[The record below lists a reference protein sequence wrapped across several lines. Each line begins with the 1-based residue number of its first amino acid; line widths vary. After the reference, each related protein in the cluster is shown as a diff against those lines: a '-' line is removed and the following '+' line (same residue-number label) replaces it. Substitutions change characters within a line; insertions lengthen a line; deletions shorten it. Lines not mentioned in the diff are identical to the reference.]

1 MKVKILFFMLV
12 FAAAGFA
19 KDFFYVD
26 YSSFK
31 TLEKDITRTDI
42 YISIPVAHLEF
53 DKNLESVFAIRLYIL
68 KDGKIIAE
76 DKWKQK
82 YKISSA
88 DQKYSG
94 AEVPSISK
102 TALAPGYYGLKVE
115 VEDLVSGKVID
126 VLEVPEGSKKFM
138 VADFPEGMS
147 MSTIQLAS
155 RIITDNPDEKS
166 EFFRQGAIIL
176 PNPSKIFG
184 TSRPSIFYYTELYGI
199 NENDAIEYSWRITN
213 SENDEVMNGE
223 VNNKTSPGTSIALV
237 DRILIPR
244 LKTGSYDLH
253 LKITNK
259 TTGKII
265 EGVNNFYT
273 FRQIDFDKKKKII
286 PEGMTASARDSVE
299 LDIMKDDEIITEFEQ
314 VYSTLDKKDQ
324 NNYIGLNLT
333 GKREFLKQ
341 YWTEKEMTGSG
352 AREKFK
358 SLLRI
363 VQNEFS
369 NKKTDGWKTD
379 RGAVYLKMGPP
390 SRRDV
395 ETFNNEY
402 YDHEIWTYFEGNYT
416 FVFADLHGFGEFKLI
431 HSDYPGERNDPN
443 WENKIKKSRF

>member
-1 MKVKILFFMLV
+1 MKTRFLILTLL
-12 FAAAGFA
+12 FASTGFA

-31 TLEKDITRTDI
+31 TLEDNLTRTDI

-53 DKNLESVFAIRLYIL
+53 DKDLESIFGIRLYIL
-68 KDGKIIAE
+68 NDGKIIAE

-82 YKISSA
+82 YKISSP

-94 AEVPSISK
+94 AEVPTISK

-115 VEDLVSGKVID
+115 VEDLISGKIID
-126 VLEVPEGSKKFM
+126 VLEVPQESKKFM
-138 VADFPEGMS
+138 VAGFPEGMS
-147 MSTIQLAS
+147 ISTIQLAS
-155 RIITDNPDEKS
+155 RIISENVDEKS

-199 NENDAIEYSWRITN
+199 SEGDEIEYSWRITT
-213 SENDEVMNGE
+213 SDGE
-223 VNNKTSPGTSIALV
+223 ELMKGDVKNKISPGGSIALV
-237 DRILIPR
+237 DRILVPR
-244 LKTGSYDLH
+244 LKTGSYDLY
-253 LKITNK
+253 LKVTNK
-259 TTGKII
+259 TTGKTI

-273 FRQIDFDKKKKII
+273 FRQIDFDKKQRIM
-286 PEGMTASARDSVE
+286 PEGLTTSARDSVE
-299 LDIMKDDEIITEFEQ
+299 LDIMKDDEIVTEFEQ
-314 VYSTLDKKDQ
+314 VYSTLDKKEQ
-324 NNYIGLNLT
+324 NNYEGLNIT
-333 GKREFLKQ
+333 GKREFLKRF
-341 YWTEKEMTGSG
+341 WTEKEMTKSG
-352 AREKFK
+352 ARENFK
-358 SLLRI
+358 ALLQI
-363 VQNEFS
+363 VENEFS

-402 YDHEIWTYFEGNYT
+402 YDHEIWTYFEGNYS
-416 FVFADLHGFGEFKLI
+416 FVFADMHGFGEFKLI

>member
-1 MKVKILFFMLV
+1 MKIRLLMFTLLFAV
-12 FAAAGFA
+12 AGFA

-31 TLEKDITRTDI
+31 TLEEDITRTDI
-42 YISIPVAHLEF
+42 YISIPIAHLEF
-53 DKNLESVFAIRLYIL
+53 DKDLESVFAIRLYIS
-68 KDGKIIAE
+68 DGGKIIAE

-82 YKISSA
+82 YKISGT

-94 AEVPSISK
+94 AEVPTISK
-102 TALAPGYYGLKVE
+102 AALAPGYYGLKVE
-115 VEDLVSGKVID
+115 VEDLVSGKIID
-126 VLEVPEGSKKFM
+126 VLEVPQESKKFL
-138 VADFPEGMS
+138 VAQFPKGMS

-155 RIITDNPDEKS
+155 RIITDNADEKS

-184 TSRPSIFYYTELYGI
+184 TTRPSIFYYTELYGI
-199 NENDAIEYSWRITN
+199 TEGDEIDYSWRITT
-213 SENDEVMNGE
+213 SEGEEIMNGD
-223 VNNKTSPGTSIALV
+223 VKNKTSPGGSIALV
-237 DRILIPR
+237 DRILVPR
-244 LKTGSYDLH
+244 LRTGSYDLYM
-253 LKITNK
+253 KIANK
-259 TTGKII
+259 TTGKTI

-273 FRQIDFDKKKKII
+273 FRQIDFDKKQRIL
-286 PEGMTASARDSVE
+286 PEDLTTSARDSVE

-314 VYSTLDKKDQ
+314 VNSTLDKKEQ
-324 NNYIGLNLT
+324 NNYEGLNTT
-333 GKREFLKQ
+333 GKREFLKRF
-341 YWTEKEMTGSG
+341 WTEKEMSRPGS
-352 AREKFK
+352 RENFK
-358 SLLRI
+358 SLLRT

-390 SRRDV
+390 SRRDI
-395 ETFNNEY
+395 ETFNNEF

-416 FVFADLHGFGEFKLI
+416 FVFADMHGFGEFKLI